1 MRILFVCTGNSC
13 RSPMA
18 EAYFGDLCRR
28 AGRRDI
34 EALSAGSSAWTGA
47 PASEAAI
54 AVMAEFGVDLDSFR
68 STRLSPQLIAD
79 CDLVVAMT
87 AGHRHAVLE
96 LAPEAAD
103 KCILLL
109 GDRDVVDPY
118 GGSVGHY
125 RRIFEMMRPALET
138 LFQRVSAG
146 N

>member
-1 MRILFVCTGNSC
+1 MRVLFVCTGNSC

-18 EAYFGDLCRR
+18 EAYFGGLCRR
-28 AGRRDI
+28 AGRNDI
-34 EALSAGSSAWTGA
+34 EVLSAGCSAWTGA

-54 AVMAEFGVDLDSFR
+54 AVMDELGIELETFR
-68 STRLSPQLIAD
+68 STRLTPQLIGS

-87 AGHRHAVLE
+87 AGHRYAVLE
-96 LAPEAAD
+96 LDPDAAD

-109 GDRDVVDPY
+109 GDRDVPDPY

-125 RRIFEMMRPALET
+125 RRIFEAMRPALDA
-138 LFQRVSAG
+138 LFQRISV